1 MVSSHRIFDGRRL
14 LIFLSLLLSAGFF
27 ATTLGSYFVSKN
39 AIRQAI
45 IGREL
50 PLAANN
56 IYVEFQKDLVQPVLI
71 ASTMAHDTFLRDW
84 ALKGEKN
91 IEEMN
96 RYLQEIKLRY
106 GAFSSFFI
114 SEHSSNYYTGDG
126 LLKQVSP
133 QEPRDAWYY
142 RLRDLKEPYEINVD
156 IDMANQDAMTIFIN
170 YQVFDFAG
178 KLMGATGIG
187 MTLDAM
193 HLRIKDYQQRYQ
205 RTIYFV
211 DAKGL
216 VVLFGNEIG
225 QASLDLHERPGMRDL
240 IDNILLEKN
249 GGYQYASQGVNYLL
263 NVHYIPEL
271 DWYLFV
277 EKDEAEALA
286 GVRHALYINL
296 GVCLIV
302 TVFVV
307 LLMNVSLSRYQRR
320 LEEMASTDKLTGML
334 NRQAFTI
341 LMDKLLA
348 EYVRQPRPVSMLLLD
363 VDHFKLVN
371 DEHGHATGDRVL
383 CRVAE
388 QIQQALRKSDIA
400 VRWGGE
406 EFLVV
411 LDKCS
416 LDEARQIAEKIRQRI
431 AQYSLMEEDQNIA
444 IPITVS
450 LGVSQFS
457 GDEPTE
463 QTISRADAAL
473 YRAKQGGRNR
483 VCLATPL

>member
-1 MVSSHRIFDGRRL
+1 MVSSYRIFDGRRL

-91 IEEMN
+91 IEEMS

-114 SEHSSNYYTGDG
+114 SEQSSNYYTGDG
-126 LLKQVSP
+126 LLKKVSP

-142 RLRDLKEPYEINVD
+142 RLRKLKEPYEINVD

-211 DAKGL
+211 DPKGL
-216 VVLFGNEIG
+216 VVLFGNETG

-240 IDNILLEKN
+240 IDRIFLEKN
-249 GGYQYASQGVNYLL
+249 GGYQYESQGVTYLL

-277 EKDEAEALA
+277 EKDEAMALA

-296 GVCLIV
+296 GICLVI
-302 TVFVV
+302 TLFVV

-320 LEEMASTDKLTGML
+320 LEQMASTDKLTGML

-363 VDHFKLVN
+363 IDHFKRVN
-371 DEHGHATGDRVL
+371 DAYGHATGDRVL

-388 QIQQALRKSDIA
+388 QIQQALRKSDMA

-406 EFLVV
+406 EFLIV

-416 LDEARQIAEKIRQRI
+416 MEEARQIAEKIRQRV
-431 AQYSLMEEDQNIA
+431 AHYSLIVEGKNIA

-457 GDEPTE
+457 GDEPAE
-463 QTISRADAAL
+463 QAISRADAAL
-473 YRAKQGGRNR
+473 YQAKNNGRNR
-483 VCLATPL
+483 VGMAAPL